1 MAVYTLPNG
10 STYNTGLG
18 YFGQTDETVYDFIEQ
33 VETANTASITSISG
47 VNPNIPRVTSR
58 TWIETSYDNY
68 NYIRKTQYTYLDTSY
83 VIKTV
88 DEQFLIEGK

>member
-18 YFGQTDETVYDFIEQ
+18 YFGQTDDAVYDFMQEI
-33 VETANTASITSISG
+33 TLANTASITSVSG

-58 TWIETSYDNY
+58 TWTETSYDNY
-68 NYIRKTQYTYLDTSY
+68 NYIRKTQYMYRGSSY
-83 VIKTV
+83 VIDDV
-88 DEQFLIEGK
+88 NEEFLIEGK